1 MSELENQDNLEHTR
15 LSAPAATTVVGRY
28 RVIEK
33 IGAGGMGEVYLAFD
47 PKLQRNVAIK
57 VLPATLADD
66 PETKARFVRE
76 AQTAASLNHNN
87 IVTIY
92 EVDEHEGRHFI
103 AMELVEGVP
112 LKDLMKAQRLPL
124 QNCLDLILQ
133 ICDGLAAAHE
143 RKIVHRDIKPANI
156 LVSGKGKVKILDFGL
171 AKMHSVSGLTST
183 GVRLGTIAYM
193 SPEQAQGSEVDH
205 RSDIFSLGV
214 VFYEMLAGQP
224 PFKKD
229 SEIATLLAILQ
240 LPQTPLRETDP
251 ALPPEISNIV
261 ERALQKDRALRY
273 QHIEEL
279 ASDLRKYMR
288 GPDQPVSQIQPIAPA
303 VSASRSASIDAS
315 TFTKTSVGLKKAIAI
330 LPFENLGPTEHNYF
344 AEGVTEEITTSL
356 AKIKLL
362 KVISNSSARQ
372 FKDKDRS
379 VPEIAS
385 ELGVEFL
392 LTGTIRWDNSQ
403 TPSRFRLSCKL
414 VDTKDESYLWAESYD
429 RVLEEIFSLQS
440 ELATEITKAL
450 GVALATPELDSLS
463 RIPTANLEAYDYYL
477 RGNEFYPRS
486 TQPADISKAIEMY
499 EKAVELDPDFALA
512 HVKLAQANLSMYW
525 FFHDRTPAR
534 VARAKISVDAAVNVA
549 PQLPETS
556 LALGYY
562 YYYGCKDYMQALE
575 QFAIAGKS
583 RPNDSSLMAA
593 TGFIQR
599 RLGFWNEALRNIRKA
614 AELDPK
620 SSLLASELG
629 NTFMLLRQY
638 DAAMIQFD
646 RAIWL
651 VPDWID
657 IYARKAQIALLR
669 DGNVAA
675 AAQIFKDAEARVV
688 PAEMVM
694 EYPLLDVFVAYCD
707 GDLQAAMD
715 KLAIDEVEMELYFI
729 NKGRLAR
736 RAGRASESKSYFES
750 ARVML
755 ETKLKTSPED
765 ARYLANLGFASAG
778 LGQEEKALSCCQ
790 KAIELFP
797 FDRDHVFSIVYLETY
812 ALALTA
818 LGRHDEAIEQLKFLL
833 SVPSYISRPLLMV
846 AEDFVPLRGLP
857 AFQKLLVG

>member
-1 MSELENQDNLEHTR
+1 
-15 LSAPAATTVVGRY
+15 
-28 RVIEK
+28 
-33 IGAGGMGEVYLAFD
+33 
-47 PKLQRNVAIK
+47 
-57 VLPATLADD
+57 
-66 PETKARFVRE
+66 
-76 AQTAASLNHNN
+76 
-87 IVTIY
+87 
-92 EVDEHEGRHFI
+92 
-103 AMELVEGVP
+103 
-112 LKDLMKAQRLPL
+112 
-124 QNCLDLILQ
+124 
-133 ICDGLAAAHE
+133 
-143 RKIVHRDIKPANI
+143 
-156 LVSGKGKVKILDFGL
+156 
-171 AKMHSVSGLTST
+171 
-183 GVRLGTIAYM
+183 
-193 SPEQAQGSEVDH
+193 
-205 RSDIFSLGV
+205 
-214 VFYEMLAGQP
+214 
-224 PFKKD
+224 
-229 SEIATLLAILQ
+229 
-240 LPQTPLRETDP
+240 
-251 ALPPEISNIV
+251 
-261 ERALQKDRALRY
+261 
-273 QHIEEL
+273 
-279 ASDLRKYMR
+279 
-288 GPDQPVSQIQPIAPA
+288 
-303 VSASRSASIDAS
+303 
-315 TFTKTSVGLKKAIAI
+315 
-330 LPFENLGPTEHNYF
+330 
-344 AEGVTEEITTSL
+344 
-356 AKIKLL
+356 
-362 KVISNSSARQ
+362 
-372 FKDKDRS
+372 
-379 VPEIAS
+379 
-385 ELGVEFL
+385 
-392 LTGTIRWDNSQ
+392 
-403 TPSRFRLSCKL
+403 
-414 VDTKDESYLWAESYD
+414 
-429 RVLEEIFSLQS
+429 
-440 ELATEITKAL
+440 
-450 GVALATPELDSLS
+450 
-463 RIPTANLEAYDYYL
+463 
-477 RGNEFYPRS
+477 
-486 TQPADISKAIEMY
+486 
-499 EKAVELDPDFALA
+499 
-512 HVKLAQANLSMYW
+512 
-525 FFHDRTPAR
+525 
-534 VARAKISVDAAVNVA
+534 
-549 PQLPETS
+549 
-556 LALGYY
+556 
-562 YYYGCKDYMQALE
+562 
-575 QFAIAGKS
+575 
-583 RPNDSSLMAA
+583 MAA